1 MSSHEQVR
9 AMYSASGI
17 QMGARQMVAATA
29 TILHI
34 VITSIKSKMNY
45 DMPTV
50 N

>member
-1 MSSHEQVR
+1 
-9 AMYSASGI
+9 MYNISGI

-29 TILHI
+29 RILDI

-45 DMPTV
+45 DVPTV